1 MKYVQD
7 SKLTDTLERELIR
20 GELANEFEQ
29 PRPFETLRAA
39 AAQVLNLIAE
49 LKANARRYNVQYIN
63 G

>member
-20 GELANEFEQ
+20 GELANELEQ

-39 AAQVLNLIAE
+39 ATQVLNLFAD
-49 LKANARRYNVQYIN
+49 LKANARRYNVQYVN

>member
-20 GELANEFEQ
+20 DELANEFDQ
-29 PRPFETLRAA
+29 PKPFSALRNGAVK
-39 AAQVLNLIAE
+39 VLEFIAT
-49 LKANARRYNVQYIN
+49 LKANARRYNVQYVN